1 MVKKELKRYLDDYF
15 NEWITKRGSYP
26 MVSYD
31 EDKISNLYFGELD
44 EDDDIQWKYT
54 LNDKNIN
61 FGSLEDEYGIQINH
75 EVKEFYSSYL
85 FLQLEG
91 FYNDELIWI
100 DPITDHTDIISE
112 IKYCFDVEGDY
123 NVKIGLLGNSNLPIY
138 VEAQTGK
145 VVVIDR
151 EKNKQYCLT
160 QSISEFIGQLTPS
173 KQK

>member
-15 NEWITKRGSYP
+15 NEWITKRSSYP

-44 EDDDIQWKYT
+44 EDDDIQWKYAP
-54 LNDKNIN
+54 NNKNIN
-61 FGSLEDEYGIQINH
+61 FEILEDEYGIQINH
-75 EVKEFYSSYL
+75 ELKEFYSSYL

-91 FYNDELIWI
+91 FYNEELIWI

-112 IKYCFDVEGDY
+112 IKYCFDVEGAY
-123 NVKIGLLGNSNLPIY
+123 NVKIGLFGNLSLPIY

-145 VVVIDR
+145 VVVIER

-160 QSISEFIGQLTPS
+160 QSISEFIGQLTPR
-173 KQK
+173 KNK